1 MNWKNGTMIMIG
13 ISLVAAMI
21 LSSCSAATG
30 TAAPVGQAATP
41 VPLNQVESST
51 PVATNTPPAVATVV
65 PTATSTVAPA
75 VTPTIVPTGQSTPA
89 TSATLISPVSQ
100 GAAQVIPNFNPYCR
114 KGPATNYHAI
124 TFLIKGTSYNVI
136 GRDSASSW
144 WQVQAPGNVTCWVAD
159 SDVTRQGAVEQA
171 AIAQAPPLPGMPVPL
186 VSSYVCNTSNRTLG
200 VSLNWAAAPNV
211 IGYRIFR
218 NGTQVADVG
227 STMTS
232 YHDDA
237 PLGVSLV
244 YELQAYND
252 NGEAPILSTNVP
264 SCG

>member
-1 MNWKNGTMIMIG
+1 MNWKNETMKIIG
-13 ISLVAAMI
+13 ISLVAALI
-21 LSSCSAATG
+21 LSSCSAVAG
-30 TAAPVGQAATP
+30 TAAPVTSAATQVPPNQGQTSAP
-41 VPLNQVESST
+41 VP
-51 PVATNTPPAVATVV
+51 TNTPSTSVTAVPTETKTVAPTVV
-65 PTATSTVAPA
+65 PTEPA
-75 VTPTIVPTGQSTPA
+75 TPA
-89 TSATLISPVSQ
+89 NSATPAPPVSQ

-114 KGPATNYHAI
+114 KGPAANYHAI
-124 TFLIKGTSYNVI
+124 TFLIKGTAYNVI

-144 WQVQAPGNVTCWVAD
+144 WQVQAPGNVSCWVA
-159 SDVTRQGAVEQA
+159 STDVTRQGAVEQV
-171 AIAQAPPLPGMPVPL
+171 AIAQAPPLPGMPAPF
-186 VSSYVCNTSNRTLG
+186 VSSYVCNSSNRTLG

-218 NGTQVADVG
+218 NGTQVADVD
-227 STMTS
+227 STQTS
-232 YHDDA
+232 FHDDA

>member
-1 MNWKNGTMIMIG
+1 MDNKDGSIKILVIG
-13 ISLVAAMI
+13 LVISMI

-30 TAAPVGQAATP
+30 KVAPATQTATQVPPNQGQTSAPVP
-41 VPLNQVESST
+41 
-51 PVATNTPPAVATVV
+51 TNTPSAPATAVPTETNTVAPRVV
-65 PTATSTVAPA
+65 PTEPA
-75 VTPTIVPTGQSTPA
+75 TPA
-89 TSATLISPVSQ
+89 TSATPVPPVSQ

-114 KGPATNYHAI
+114 KGPAAIYHAI
-124 TFLIKGTSYNVI
+124 TFLIKGTAYNVI

-159 SDVTRQGAVEQA
+159 TDVTRQGAVGQV
-171 AIAQAPPLPGMPVPL
+171 AIAQAPALPGMPVPF
-186 VSSYVCNTSNRTLG
+186 VSSYVCSTTNRTLG

-218 NGTQVADVG
+218 NGTQVADVD
-227 STMTS
+227 STQTS
-232 YHDDA
+232 FHDDA